1 MVRESELI
9 LDSGFARTKFAS
21 SLLIAGLLAVTVHS
35 SAADLSLPVTGNL
48 LGSVLDGDGTP
59 QMGAT
64 VLLFNKYER
73 LISKTLTKPDGRF
86 AFGGLPADLYSVR
99 VSLASFLP
107 ASRDRIAVKA
117 GLDSLLQI
125 HLATLFS
132 NVELTYVVPTSA
144 MSDDWKWVLRSSPAT
159 RPITRLLG
167 EPPKSSSAALHS
179 RIFSGTHA
187 MLSLSGGDGGL
198 IDSDSTQSDLG
209 TGFALST
216 NIMGKNQLQ
225 VGGSFG
231 QNAGIGLAAMGLCA
245 IYSREV
251 DGGFGEPPEI
261 TFTLSQVSL
270 VGGQVSGQNAE
281 PSFGMAGALPPVRT
295 MSLNVYEVAD
305 PTDNL
310 HLEYGLTAESVD
322 YLQHTARISPFARA
336 TVKLGTLGDLIA
348 AYSDGGRPDEL
359 AAHHQV
365 QASPEGN
372 SEEDLVSTVNAL
384 ARLPQLS
391 QRNGRLELQRSQNY
405 ELGFNRTAA
414 SRTYGFSAFREIV
427 SNGRVNVAGDISEL
441 DSGDLLSDGTSMTS
455 AYNVGH
461 YNRDGYLASV
471 NQRVTESL
479 DFAVA
484 YGRMGGFTADASG
497 FAGSGGV
504 RERFLDL
511 KNHNLASANLQFRA
525 PVSGTRIAAN
535 YGWFDSGAVIPRH
548 TFTTQNIYAEP
559 GLNLMIRQPLP
570 SLFGMP
576 GRLEITADLHNLL
589 AQGYLPLY
597 AADGHELLIV
607 QAPRAIR
614 GGLNFIF

>member
-1 MVRESELI
+1 LGRESELI

-21 SLLIAGLLAVTVHS
+21 SLLIAGLLAVTGHS

-48 LGSVLDGDGTP
+48 MGSVLDSSGTP

-86 AFGGLPADLYSVR
+86 AFAALPADLYSVR

-125 HLATLFS
+125 RLATLFS
-132 NVELTYVVPTSA
+132 NVELTYVLPTGA

-167 EPPKSSSAALHS
+167 EDPKSSSAALRP

-198 IDSDSTQSDLG
+198 IDSDSAQSDLG

-245 IYSREV
+245 IYSRDV

-270 VGGQVSGQNAE
+270 IGGQLGGQGTS
-281 PSFGMAGALPPVRT
+281 PGFGIAGSLPPVRT
-295 MSLNVYEVAD
+295 MSLSVYEVAD

-310 HLEYGLTAESVD
+310 HLEYGITGESVD

-336 TVKLGTLGDLIA
+336 TLRMGVLGDLIA

-359 AAHHQV
+359 AAHQQV
-365 QASPEGN
+365 QAAVDGN
-372 SEEDLVSTVNAL
+372 SEEDLVSTVNTL

-391 QRNGRLELQRSQNY
+391 ERNGRLELQRSQNY
-405 ELGFNRTAA
+405 ELGFNRRAV

-461 YNRDGYLASV
+461 YNRNGYLASV
-471 NQRVTESL
+471 SQRVTESL
-479 DFAVA
+479 DLSVA
-484 YGRMGGFTADASG
+484 YGRMGGFTADGNG
-497 FAGSGGV
+497 FAASGGV

-511 KNHNLASANLQFRA
+511 NNHNVASANVQFRA
-525 PVSGTRIAAN
+525 PASGTRVSAN

-548 TFTTQNIYAEP
+548 IFTTQNIHAQP
-559 GLNLMIRQPLP
+559 GLNMMIRQPLP

-576 GRLEITADLHNLL
+576 GRLEITADLRNLL

-597 AADGHELLIV
+597 AADGHKLLIV
-607 QAPRAIR
+607 QSARAIR